1 MSGGNIK
8 VVVRVRPFNS
18 REKDRNAKCIVQMKD
33 SQTILTPPPGASD
46 STGRKGNAGPAKGDG
61 PKVFNFD
68 RSYWSFDRG
77 DSHYA
82 GQDDLFK
89 DLGGPLLDNAF
100 QGYNNCI
107 FAYGQTGSGK
117 SYSMMGY
124 GEEYGII
131 PKICQNIFERIT
143 GEKDP
148 NITSTVE
155 VSYLEIYNEK
165 VRDLLNPSNKGALKV
180 REHPSLGPY
189 VEDLAKLVVTS
200 FREIENLMDEG
211 NKAAQARTVAATNM
225 NETSS
230 RSHAVFTLILTQ
242 KRHDVETGFDT
253 EKVSRISLVDL
264 AGSERATSTGAT
276 GARLKEGAEINRS
289 LSTLGRVIAA
299 LADLSSGK
307 KKKDGLV
314 PYRDSVLTWLLKDSL
329 GGNSMTAM
337 IAAISP
343 ADINWDETLSTLRYA
358 DSAKRIKNH
367 AVVNEDP
374 NARMIRELKE
384 ELQQLR
390 QKLSGG
396 GGGEEEHYDASV
408 PLEKQIVTITGS
420 DGAVRKVSKAEI
432 AEQLGASEKLLKEVN
447 QTWEE
452 KLEKTQQIQ
461 KEREAALEELG
472 ISIEKDFIGM
482 SMPKRIPHL
491 VNLSDD
497 PLLAECLVY
506 NIKPGD
512 TTVGNVESATTA
524 QIKLNGSKILPDHC
538 RFENVND
545 VVTLIPNE
553 GAAVMVN
560 GLRIEGPKRLRTGF
574 RVILGDFHIFRFNHP
589 NEARAER
596 DKLHRQSLASSI
608 ADHRHTNSNGFL
620 EGGGSDAESSRPDS
634 PALVPPMNKEIDW
647 SFAQREALMAQGL
660 DPVKIN
666 GMTDEELNALLQGVQ
681 KAYNLRKGKLE
692 DDDTDSV
699 TSFTGPRERYTS
711 NGTLDNFSLDTS
723 LTVPSTPQRGE
734 EEEDRYQ
741 ELKEEL
747 QTQLRAQKEAYQ
759 ERLKVAEESNA
770 EVEEVRAQKVQ
781 MEEEFKAVKVAMEAK
796 LEEQKKEFQRKQQ
809 EMELRLEEMTLSP
822 QVRSRDP
829 SHSPSPAPRDLLTKR
844 QKNLARAATQLWRRS
859 NYVRMAETVLQYA
872 AVLKEAQIMSN
883 EMEKRVFFQF
893 TILDVGHTSVS
904 TYDMLLNG
912 VNADDDEALETAPKP
927 CVAMKQIYQYLSRP
941 EYLQHVQGSDPFS
954 EPILPDYTLLGDS
967 DVPFVIGILLG
978 ISERE
983 GTDIHAQLFLP
994 WLNNAPATN
1003 PIRGFDEGPVNF
1015 ESTHVLTAPLNA
1027 RIKAPMLRIGIFGK
1041 PDQHRTGMRLHENEF
1056 YTEEKHDIFGKVQ
1069 MLELQETGEYTPV
1082 EVIQVW
1088 LTHSSGETLPM
1099 KDIGRM
1105 TVRDVS
1111 LVEENGQPK
1120 DPSSTK
1126 EVELRI
1132 WDTSAHNSVLLD
1144 RMTAPKYRVQ
1154 VTLNVALEIRSR
1166 LATVKPAGEEVLRS
1180 WTPRGISVIKDY
1192 LAARRRRMRVAEVEA
1207 IKPFLKPETT
1217 NGAVTSD
1224 AVSTTVNGA
1233 SAEEGEEEEMDEAKK
1248 AVVEKFLKLWP
1259 RGGDPL
1265 ERILSKQNYEP
1276 PQDGPPATARQRETE
1291 SEPLKLVAES
1301 IHIPK
1306 NPKLQRS
1313 GYVFRPNDA
1322 AKKWEKQYLELR
1334 KPYLHIHNGATGEEI
1349 MAVNL
1354 TDCTVDY
1361 EPSNG
1366 MAELMAREN
1375 VFAIYAPQSSYRFA
1389 TRTEKEK
1396 MDWVMAVDSS
1406 YFAGSGGAAGR
1417 RGARI
1422 ATDMSMTAKDKATG
1436 VRGASGE
1443 RKRSDRTVIL
1453 AGAVAGV
1460 VSRFCIAPLDVVKIR
1475 LQLQPQL
1482 LSSTA
1487 GVSAAAVTGA
1497 APASAGVVY
1506 KGIYGTMKT
1515 IVQQEGFTALWK
1527 GNVPAELLYLTYGAT
1542 QFYAYSR
1549 LRHLLS
1555 SHATSLPSG
1564 AVNTLSGGLAGGLA
1578 TSITYPFD
1586 LLRTRF
1592 AASKPS
1598 RAHGGLA
1605 AAVAGIYTTEGLRG
1619 FYRGGLAAIVQ
1630 IVPHMGLFFGSYEA
1644 VKAALK
1650 AVVVPSADG
1659 GGGGGGAGGWRHVL
1673 SAAGGVDAIAG
1684 TVGGVVAKTG
1694 VFPLDTVRKRLQV
1707 QGPSRGMGLT
1717 VSLVKAAPAS
1727 AVTMWTYG
1735 RVVEVAGWLEEER

>member
-1 MSGGNIK
+1 MSAGNIK

-18 REKDRNAKCIVQMKD
+18 REKDRGAKCIVQMKD

-46 STGRKGNAGPAKGDG
+46 SSTPRKGASTAIKADG

-131 PKICQNIFERIT
+131 PKICQNIFERMA

-189 VEDLAKLVVTS
+189 VEDLAKLIVTS

-211 NKAAQARTVAATNM
+211 NKARTVAATNM

-307 KKKDGLV
+307 KKKDTLV

-343 ADINWDETLSTLRYA
+343 ADINWDETMSTLRYA

-384 ELQQLR
+384 ELAQLR
-390 QKLSGG
+390 SKLSGG
-396 GGGEEEHYDASV
+396 GGAEEEKYDASV
-408 PLEKQIVTITGS
+408 PLEKQIVTITANDGS
-420 DGAVRKVSKAEI
+420 VRKVSKAEI

-452 KLEKTQQIQ
+452 KLEMTQQIQ

-545 VVTLIPNE
+545 IVTLIPNE

-560 GLRIEGPKRLRTGF
+560 GLRIEEPRRLRTGY

-596 DKLHRQSLASSI
+596 DKLHRQSLAGAIAEHRYSS
-608 ADHRHTNSNGFL
+608 SNGGGAFT
-620 EGGGSDAESSRPDS
+620 EGAGSDAESSRPDS

-660 DPVKIN
+660 DPIKIN
-666 GMTDEELNALLQGVQ
+666 QMRDEELSALLQGVQ
-681 KAYNLRKGKLE
+681 KVYNLRKGKL
-692 DDDTDSV
+692 DDDDVESEGGY
-699 TSFTGPRERYTS
+699 SGPRERYTS
-711 NGTLDNFSLDTS
+711 NGTIDNFSLDTS
-723 LTVPSTPQRGE
+723 LTVPGTPQRGE
-734 EEEDRYQ
+734 EEEDKYRA
-741 ELKEEL
+741 LKEEL
-747 QTQLRAQKEAYQ
+747 QVQLEAQKEEYQ
-759 ERLKVAEESNA
+759 ERLKVAEESNV
-770 EVEEVRAQKVQ
+770 EVEEIKAKKQQ
-781 MEEEFKAVKVAMEAK
+781 MEEEFNEQKAAFEKQ
-796 LEEQKKEFQRKQQ
+796 LQEQKKEFEKKQQ
-809 EMELRLEEMTLSP
+809 EMELRLEEMSLSP
-822 QVRSRDP
+822 MVRSRDP
-829 SHSPSPAPRDLLTKR
+829 GPAANDLLSKR
-844 QKNLARAATQLWRRS
+844 QKNLARAAAQLWKRS
-859 NYVRMAETVLQYA
+859 NYVRMAESVLQFGA
-872 AVLKEAQIMSN
+872 TLKEAQIMSN

-893 TILDVGHTSVS
+893 TIVDVGHTSVS
-904 TYDMLLNG
+904 TYDLLLNG
-912 VNADDDEALETAPKP
+912 FNADDDEALENAPKP
-927 CVAMKQIYQYLSRP
+927 CVAVRAMDFNRNLIHLWSLEKLQSRIRQMKQIYQYLSRP
-941 EYLQHVQGSDPFS
+941 DYLSHVQGGDPFS

-967 DVPFVIGILLG
+967 DIPLTAIFQSKRQQLDLEIISPHTCSVIGIVKVTLEPSTMEVPKGNIGFNVIIHQLLG

-983 GTDIHAQLFLP
+983 GTGIHAQLFLP
-994 WLNNAPATN
+994 WLNNAPAT
-1003 PIRGFDEGPVNF
+1003 PPVSGFDEGPVKF
-1015 ESTHVLTAPLNA
+1015 ESTHVLTAPLSA
-1027 RIKAPMLRIGIFGK
+1027 RIKGAMLRIGIFGK
-1041 PDQHRTGMRLHENEF
+1041 VTDMHLERLMSWDEMRDQPDSHRKGMRLHESEF
-1056 YTEEKHDIFGKVQ
+1056 YTEEKHDVFGKVQ
-1069 MLELQETGEYTPV
+1069 MLELAESGEYSPV
-1082 EVIQVW
+1082 EVIQVNESDAGSFQLHHGVQRRVQIW
-1088 LTHSSGETLPM
+1088 LTHSSGEMLPL
-1099 KDIGRM
+1099 KDISKV
-1105 TVRDVS
+1105 TVKDVS
-1111 LVEENGQPK
+1111 LVEK
-1120 DPSSTK
+1120 DREAKEPSSTK

-1132 WDTSAHNSVLLD
+1132 VKGPSVRKNTDGTCSIGVLAQWDSSAHNSVLLD
-1144 RMTAPKYRVQ
+1144 RMTADKYRVQ
-1154 VTLNVALEIRSR
+1154 VTVCWELISERLSENVTFGHKVCLEIRPR
-1166 LATVKPAGEEVLRS
+1166 LVRSPSKFMQIISATRTVHAVVGMFQVTVKPAVSRRTGDLWRMNSSQRYVKGEEVLRG
-1180 WTPRGISVIKDY
+1180 WTPRGISIVKDY
-1192 LAARRRRMRVAEVEA
+1192 LAARKRRMRVAEVEA
-1207 IKPFLKPETT
+1207 IKPFLSPEDLGTSTT
-1217 NGAVTSD
+1217 NGHSE
-1224 AVSTTVNGA
+1224 VSA
-1233 SAEEGEEEEMDEAKK
+1233 QAEEAEGEPSQEAK
-1248 AVVEKFLKLWP
+1248 AVLEKFLKLWP
-1259 RGGDPL
+1259 RGGDPF
-1265 ERILSKQNYEP
+1265 ERILSTQNIEP
-1276 PQDGPPATARQRETE
+1276 PQDGAPSATPQRDTPDQEPP
-1291 SEPLKLVAES
+1291 KLIAES
-1301 IHIPK
+1301 LHVPK

-1313 GYVFRPNDA
+1313 GYVFRPNDST
-1322 AKKWEKQYLELR
+1322 KKWEKQYLELR
-1334 KPYLHIHNGATGEEI
+1334 KPYLHIHNATTGEEL

-1354 TDCTVDY
+1354 AECTLDY
-1361 EPSNG
+1361 EPAV
-1366 MAELMAREN
+1366 MAELMAKEN

-1396 MDWVMAVDSS
+1396 MDWIVAIDNS
-1406 YFAGSGGAAGR
+1406 YFAEIPEAAGAGR
-1417 RGARI
+1417 R
-1422 ATDMSMTAKDKATG
+1422 
-1436 VRGASGE
+1436 E
-1443 RKRSDRTVIL
+1443 R
-1453 AGAVAGV
+1453 
-1460 VSRFCIAPLDVVKIR
+1460 
-1475 LQLQPQL
+1475 
-1482 LSSTA
+1482 
-1487 GVSAAAVTGA
+1487 
-1497 APASAGVVY
+1497 
-1506 KGIYGTMKT
+1506 
-1515 IVQQEGFTALWK
+1515 
-1527 GNVPAELLYLTYGAT
+1527 
-1542 QFYAYSR
+1542 
-1549 LRHLLS
+1549 
-1555 SHATSLPSG
+1555 
-1564 AVNTLSGGLAGGLA
+1564 
-1578 TSITYPFD
+1578 
-1586 LLRTRF
+1586 
-1592 AASKPS
+1592 
-1598 RAHGGLA
+1598 
-1605 AAVAGIYTTEGLRG
+1605 
-1619 FYRGGLAAIVQ
+1619 
-1630 IVPHMGLFFGSYEA
+1630 
-1644 VKAALK
+1644 
-1650 AVVVPSADG
+1650 
-1659 GGGGGGAGGWRHVL
+1659 
-1673 SAAGGVDAIAG
+1673 
-1684 TVGGVVAKTG
+1684 
-1694 VFPLDTVRKRLQV
+1694 
-1707 QGPSRGMGLT
+1707 
-1717 VSLVKAAPAS
+1717 
-1727 AVTMWTYG
+1727 
-1735 RVVEVAGWLEEER
+1735 

>member
-1 MSGGNIK
+1 MSAGNIK

-18 REKDRNAKCIVQMKD
+18 REKDRGAKCIVQMKD
-33 SQTILTPPPGASD
+33 SQTILTPPPGVTDSSAS
-46 STGRKGNAGPAKGDG
+46 RKGASTAIKADG

-82 GQDDLFK
+82 GQDNLFD

-131 PKICQNIFERIT
+131 PRICQNIFERIT
-143 GEKDP
+143 SEKDP
-148 NITSTVE
+148 NIVSTIE

-211 NKAAQARTVAATNM
+211 NKARTVAATNM

-299 LADLSSGK
+299 LADLSSGGK
-307 KKKDGLV
+307 KKGTLV

-384 ELQQLR
+384 ELSQLR

-396 GGGEEEHYDASV
+396 GGAEEEKYDASV
-408 PLEKQIVTITGS
+408 PLEKQIVTITSTDGS
-420 DGAVRKVSKAEI
+420 VRKVSKAEI

-506 NIKPGD
+506 NIKAGD
-512 TTVGNVESATTA
+512 TTVGNVESATTTA

-560 GLRIEGPKRLRTGF
+560 GLRIEGPKRLRTGY

-596 DKLHRQSLASSI
+596 DKLHRQSLAGTI
-608 ADHRHTNSNGFL
+608 AEHRHTNSNGGFM
-620 EGGGSDAESSRPDS
+620 EGGPGSDAESSRPDS
-634 PALVPPMNKEIDW
+634 PALVPPTNKEIDW

-660 DPVKIN
+660 DPIKIN
-666 GMTDEELNALLQGVQ
+666 GMSDEELNALLQGVQ
-681 KAYNLRKGKLE
+681 KAYNLRRGKM
-692 DDDTDSV
+692 DDDDLESVASVSAGTAGGDSR
-699 TSFTGPRERYTS
+699 RERYTS
-711 NGTLDNFSLDTS
+711 NGTIDNFSLDTS
-723 LTVPSTPQRGE
+723 LTVPGTPQRDE
-734 EEEDRYQ
+734 EEEKVRV
-741 ELKEEL
+741 LKEEL
-747 QTQLRAQKEAYQ
+747 QVQLEAQKEFQ
-759 ERLKVAEESNA
+759 ERLKVAEETHVV
-770 EVEEVRAQKVQ
+770 VEEIKAQKIK
-781 MEEEFKAVKVAMEAK
+781 MEEELKAAEKR
-796 LEEQKKEFQRKQQ
+796 LEDQKKEWERRHQ
-809 EMELRLEEMTLSP
+809 EMELKLEEMALSP
-822 QVRSRDP
+822 QVRSRAV
-829 SHSPSPAPRDLLTKR
+829 SPTPPRGNTPAANDLLSKR
-844 QKNLARAATQLWRRS
+844 QKNLARAASQLWRRS
-859 NYVRMAETVLQYA
+859 NYVRMAESVLQYA
-872 AVLKEAQIMSN
+872 ATLKEAQIMSN

-893 TILDVGHTSVS
+893 TVVDVGHTSVS
-904 TYDMLLNG
+904 TYDLLING
-912 VNADDDEALETAPKP
+912 VNADDDEALELAPKP
-927 CVAMKQIYQYLSRP
+927 CVAVRAMDFNRNLIHLWSLEKLQLRIRQMKQIYQYLSRP
-941 EYLQHVQGSDPFS
+941 DYLSHVQGNDPFS

-967 DVPFVIGILLG
+967 DVPLAAIFQSKRQSLDLEVISPHTCSVIGIVKVTLEPSTVEVPKGNIGFNVVIHQLLG

-994 WLNNAPATN
+994 WLDNAPATV
-1003 PIRGFDEGPVNF
+1003 PVSGFDEGPVNF
-1015 ESTHVLTAPLNA
+1015 ESTHVLTAPLSA
-1027 RIKAPMLRIGIFGK
+1027 RIKGAMLRVSIFGK
-1041 PDQHRTGMRLHENEF
+1041 VTGMHLERLMSWDEMRDQPEMERKGMRLHENEF
-1056 YTEEKHDIFGKVQ
+1056 YTEEKHDVFAKCQVS
-1069 MLELQETGEYTPV
+1069 ELQESGEYTTV
-1082 EVIQVW
+1082 EVLQVSESDQGSFQLHHGVQRRVQVW
-1088 LTHSSGETLPM
+1088 MVHSSGDMLPL
-1099 KDIGRM
+1099 KDVAR
-1105 TVRDVS
+1105 VVVKDVC
-1111 LVEENGQPK
+1111 LVGEDGQARE
-1120 DPSSTK
+1120 PSSTK

-1132 WDTSAHNSVLLD
+1132 VKGPSVKKGQDGSWGIGVVAQWDTSAHNSVLLD

-1154 VTLNVALEIRSR
+1154 VTISWELVSDRLAENVVFSHKVCLEIRPR
-1166 LATVKPAGEEVLRS
+1166 LVRGPNMLGRMIRGTRTVGAVAGMFQVTVKPQVSRRAGDLWRMNSSQRYVKGEEVLRG
-1180 WTPRGISVIKDY
+1180 WTPRGISIIKDY

-1207 IKPFLKPETT
+1207 VKPFLKPEDLEIKKIIS
-1217 NGAVTSD
+1217 NGHAKE
-1224 AVSTTVNGA
+1224 GG
-1233 SAEEGEEEEMDEAKK
+1233 EGEEDEEEELAEEKK
-1248 AVVEKFLKLWP
+1248 AIIEKFLKMWP
-1259 RGGDPL
+1259 RDGDPFD
-1265 ERILSKQNYEP
+1265 RILSRQNIEP
-1276 PQDGPPATARQRETE
+1276 PQDGTSTAVNEQPVAEPEPP
-1291 SEPLKLVAES
+1291 KLVAEALHS
-1301 IHIPK
+1301 PK
-1306 NPKLQRS
+1306 NPKLQKS
-1313 GYVFRPNDA
+1313 GYVFRPNDST
-1322 AKKWEKQYLELR
+1322 KKWERQYLELR
-1334 KPYLHIHNGATGEEI
+1334 KPYLHIHNGVTGEEL

-1354 TDCTVDY
+1354 SDCTLDY
-1361 EPSNG
+1361 EPANG
-1366 MAELMAREN
+1366 MGELMAKDN

-1389 TRTEKEK
+1389 TRTEKDK
-1396 MDWVMAVDSS
+1396 MDWIVAIDNS
-1406 YFAGSGGAAGR
+1406 YFSEARGEGGGR
-1417 RGARI
+1417 
-1422 ATDMSMTAKDKATG
+1422 
-1436 VRGASGE
+1436 GE
-1443 RKRSDRTVIL
+1443 R
-1453 AGAVAGV
+1453 
-1460 VSRFCIAPLDVVKIR
+1460 
-1475 LQLQPQL
+1475 
-1482 LSSTA
+1482 
-1487 GVSAAAVTGA
+1487 
-1497 APASAGVVY
+1497 
-1506 KGIYGTMKT
+1506 
-1515 IVQQEGFTALWK
+1515 
-1527 GNVPAELLYLTYGAT
+1527 
-1542 QFYAYSR
+1542 
-1549 LRHLLS
+1549 
-1555 SHATSLPSG
+1555 
-1564 AVNTLSGGLAGGLA
+1564 
-1578 TSITYPFD
+1578 
-1586 LLRTRF
+1586 
-1592 AASKPS
+1592 
-1598 RAHGGLA
+1598 
-1605 AAVAGIYTTEGLRG
+1605 
-1619 FYRGGLAAIVQ
+1619 
-1630 IVPHMGLFFGSYEA
+1630 
-1644 VKAALK
+1644 
-1650 AVVVPSADG
+1650 
-1659 GGGGGGAGGWRHVL
+1659 
-1673 SAAGGVDAIAG
+1673 
-1684 TVGGVVAKTG
+1684 
-1694 VFPLDTVRKRLQV
+1694 
-1707 QGPSRGMGLT
+1707 
-1717 VSLVKAAPAS
+1717 
-1727 AVTMWTYG
+1727 
-1735 RVVEVAGWLEEER
+1735 

>member
-1 MSGGNIK
+1 MSAGNIK

-18 REKDRNAKCIVQMKD
+18 REKDRGAKCIVQMKD
-33 SQTILTPPPGASD
+33 SQTILTPPPGASE
-46 STGRKGNAGPAKGDG
+46 STPRKGNSGAAKADG

-82 GQDDLFK
+82 GQDDLFQ

-131 PKICQNIFERIT
+131 PKICQNIFTRMNS
-143 GEKDP
+143 EKDP
-148 NITSTVE
+148 NVMSTVE

-211 NKAAQARTVAATNM
+211 NKARTVAATNM

-264 AGSERATSTGAT
+264 AGSERANSTGAT

-299 LADLSSGK
+299 LADLSSAK
-307 KKKDGLV
+307 KKKDVLV

-384 ELQQLR
+384 ELTQLR
-390 QKLSGG
+390 QKLSSGG
-396 GGGEEEHYDASV
+396 NAEEQYDASV
-408 PLEKQIVTITGS
+408 PLEKQIVTITSIDGS
-420 DGAVRKVSKAEI
+420 VRKVTKAEI
-432 AEQLGASEKLLKEVN
+432 AEQLGASEKLLLEVN

-452 KLEKTQQIQ
+452 KLEKTHQIQ

-512 TTVGNVESATTA
+512 TSVGNAESATAA

-538 RFENVND
+538 RFENVNEI
-545 VVTLIPNE
+545 VTLVPNE
-553 GAAVMVN
+553 GAPCMVN
-560 GLRIEGPKRLRTGF
+560 GLRIEGPKRLHSGF
-574 RVILGDFHIFRFNHP
+574 RIILGDFHIFRFNHP
-589 NEARAER
+589 TEARAER
-596 DKLHRQSLASSI
+596 DKLHRQSLVGSI
-608 ADHRHTNSNGFL
+608 VEHRHTNSNGNGVV

-634 PALVPPMNKEIDW
+634 PALVPPTNKDIDW

-660 DPVKIN
+660 DPIK
-666 GMTDEELNALLQGVQ
+666 MTHMSDQDLTTLLQGLL

-692 DDDTDSV
+692 DDDADSV
-699 TSFTGPRERYTS
+699 ASFTGPRERYTS
-711 NGTLDNFSLDTS
+711 NGTIDNFSLDTS
-723 LTVPSTPQRGE
+723 LTVPSTPRRGE
-734 EEEDRYQ
+734 EDEDN
-741 ELKEEL
+741 LS
-747 QTQLRAQKEAYQ
+747 QLRGEPK
-759 ERLKVAEESNA
+759 LAEESNS

-781 MEEEFKAVKVAMEAK
+781 LEEELKEAKVTMAQKLEK
-796 LEEQKKEFQRKQQ
+796 LEEEKKEAERKHQ
-809 EMELRLEEMTLSP
+809 ELELRLEEMSLSP

-829 SHSPSPAPRDLLTKR
+829 QEQQDQLASTAAPSPSRSPAPPPQGLTKR
-844 QKNLARAATQLWRRS
+844 QKNLARAAAQLWRRS
-859 NYVRMAETVLQYA
+859 NYVRMAETVLQHA
-872 AVLKEAQIMSN
+872 AMLKEAQIMSN

-893 TILDVGHTSVS
+893 TIVDVGHTSVS
-904 TYDMLLNG
+904 TYDLLLNS
-912 VNADDDEALETAPKP
+912 VNADDDEALENAPKP
-927 CVAMKQIYQYLSRP
+927 CVAVRVMDFNRNLIHIWSLDKLSNRIRQMKQIYQYLARP

-967 DVPFVIGILLG
+967 DVPLAAIFQSRRQHIDLEVISPHTCNVIGIVKVTLEPLTVEVPKGKIGFNLIIHQLLG
-978 ISERE
+978 VSERE
-983 GTDIHAQLFLP
+983 CSDIHAQLFLP

-1003 PIRGFDEGPVNF
+1003 PIRGFDESPVRF
-1015 ESTHVLTAPLNA
+1015 ESTHVLTAPLST
-1027 RIKAPMLRIGIFGK
+1027 RIKTPMLRIGIFGK
-1041 PDQHRTGMRLHENEF
+1041 VAGMHLERLLSWDEMRDQPDQLRKGMRLHENEF
-1056 YTEEKHDIFGKVQ
+1056 YTEEKHDVFGKVQ
-1069 MLELQETGEYTPV
+1069 MLELQETGDYTPV
-1082 EVIQVW
+1082 EVIQVNESDQGSFQLHHGVQRRIQIW

-1099 KDIGRM
+1099 RDIAR
-1105 TVRDVS
+1105 VSIRDVC
-1111 LVEENGQPK
+1111 LVEPNEMAKQ
-1120 DPSSTK
+1120 PSSTK

-1132 WDTSAHNSVLLD
+1132 VKGPSIRRNTDGTNSIGVLAQWDTSAHNSVLLD

-1154 VTLNVALEIRSR
+1154 VTIAWELVSDRLAEPLVFRHNMALEIRSR
-1166 LATVKPAGEEVLRS
+1166 QVRGPSKFLQILTATRSAHAVAGMFQVTVKPAVSRRAGDLWRMNSGQRYVKGEEVLRA
-1180 WTPRGISVIKDY
+1180 WTPRGMSIIKDY

-1207 IKPFLKPETT
+1207 IKPFLASDS
-1217 NGAVTSD
+1217 GATESLPSSPSSPSSPASPASSSPPPASPSPV
-1224 AVSTTVNGA
+1224 VEVNG
-1233 SAEEGEEEEMDEAKK
+1233 G
-1248 AVVEKFLKLWP
+1248 VEKAEDESKEEHELDARKQALLMRILKMWP

-1265 ERILSKQNYEP
+1265 DRILSKQNYEP
-1276 PQDGPPATARQRETE
+1276 PQDGARVAAREPTVGPE
-1291 SEPLKLVAES
+1291 SLKLVADS
-1301 IHIPK
+1301 IHVPK

-1313 GYVFRPNDA
+1313 GYVFRPNEGT
-1322 AKKWEKQYLELR
+1322 KKWEKQFLELR
-1334 KPYLHIHNGATGEEI
+1334 KPYLHIHNGSTGEEL

-1366 MAELMAREN
+1366 LAELMAREN

-1396 MDWVMAVDSS
+1396 MDWVMAIDSS
-1406 YFAGSGGAAGR
+1406 YFTAAGN
-1417 RGARI
+1417 
-1422 ATDMSMTAKDKATG
+1422 
-1436 VRGASGE
+1436 
-1443 RKRSDRTVIL
+1443 
-1453 AGAVAGV
+1453 
-1460 VSRFCIAPLDVVKIR
+1460 
-1475 LQLQPQL
+1475 
-1482 LSSTA
+1482 
-1487 GVSAAAVTGA
+1487 
-1497 APASAGVVY
+1497 
-1506 KGIYGTMKT
+1506 
-1515 IVQQEGFTALWK
+1515 QE
-1527 GNVPAELLYLTYGAT
+1527 PPP
-1542 QFYAYSR
+1542 R
-1549 LRHLLS
+1549 
-1555 SHATSLPSG
+1555 
-1564 AVNTLSGGLAGGLA
+1564 
-1578 TSITYPFD
+1578 
-1586 LLRTRF
+1586 
-1592 AASKPS
+1592 
-1598 RAHGGLA
+1598 
-1605 AAVAGIYTTEGLRG
+1605 
-1619 FYRGGLAAIVQ
+1619 
-1630 IVPHMGLFFGSYEA
+1630 
-1644 VKAALK
+1644 
-1650 AVVVPSADG
+1650 
-1659 GGGGGGAGGWRHVL
+1659 
-1673 SAAGGVDAIAG
+1673 
-1684 TVGGVVAKTG
+1684 
-1694 VFPLDTVRKRLQV
+1694 
-1707 QGPSRGMGLT
+1707 
-1717 VSLVKAAPAS
+1717 
-1727 AVTMWTYG
+1727 
-1735 RVVEVAGWLEEER
+1735 